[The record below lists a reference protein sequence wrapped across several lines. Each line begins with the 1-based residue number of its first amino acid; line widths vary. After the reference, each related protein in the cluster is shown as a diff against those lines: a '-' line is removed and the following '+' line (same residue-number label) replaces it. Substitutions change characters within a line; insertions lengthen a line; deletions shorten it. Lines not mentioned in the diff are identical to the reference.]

1 MKLKYGDRVTVDW
14 LDANLPS
21 IDGWITLDDL
31 STVERGMTVLTT
43 GYVIDRREGVLRIA
57 QNISGDLASG
67 IIDIPSGIITK
78 IERDDP

>member
-1 MKLKYGDRVTVDW
+1 MKLRYGDRVTVDW
-14 LDANLPS
+14 LDANIPS
-21 IDGWITLDDL
+21 VDGWITLDDL
-31 STVERGMTVLTT
+31 SLVERGMTVLTT

>member
-1 MKLKYGDRVTVDW
+1 MKLRYGDRVTVDW

-43 GYVIDRREGVLRIA
+43 GYVIDRREGVLRKRH
-57 QNISGDLASG
+57 NRHTVGNHY
-67 IIDIPSGIITK
+67 
-78 IERDDP
+78 

>member
-1 MKLKYGDRVTVDW
+1 MKLRYGDRVTVDW